1 MNRLYSYLRRKA
13 KRNNALENL
22 LHRHYTK
29 RSVVRR
35 YRVSK
40 SSNNK
45 SSPTCNYLL
54 LFNYDKEK
62 RNFLLTNKNADY
74 AIRAISRREVNQL
87 RRKGV
92 DIHIL
97 GAVGRTTPNEVLAK
111 AKKFAPL
118 SSICVTDSSLFEYKT
133 RITIGRI
140 VGIRSSTKITGSSQ
154 PSRRRHK
161 RKFFRM
167 KYRSRSGSIGVKGV
181 YPCAPMSIGM
191 TESEGGGGGS
201 SYSHGSK
208 LDQMVYVLEKMEK
221 DIAEIK
227 EAIKAINS
235 EAKVE
240 QSEDDKLIVRLSLYF
255 KNEDIAKRFLNSAR
269 QMKNDKEIITLLK
282 KYRDDGRCTGTPKA
296 LWELLAEE
304 NLYKTGYTNWNAQLN
319 KR

>member
-1 MNRLYSYLRRKA
+1 MSRLYSNSRRKA

-22 LHRHYTK
+22 LHRYHLK

-35 YRVSK
+35 SRVSK

-45 SSPTCNYLL
+45 SSPTCYYPLL
-54 LFNYDKEK
+54 YNYDKEK
-62 RNFLLTNKNADY
+62 RNFLLTNKDADY

-87 RRKGV
+87 HCKGV

-97 GAVGRTTPNEVLAK
+97 GVVGRTTPYEVLAK
-111 AKKFAPL
+111 AKKIAPL
-118 SSICVTDSSLFEYKT
+118 TSICVTDISLFEYNP
-133 RITIGRI
+133 RIAIGKPERTFCK
-140 VGIRSSTKITGSSQ
+140 STGSSQ
-154 PSRRRHK
+154 SSMRHK
-161 RKFFRM
+161 RKLFRR
-167 KYRSRSGSIGVKGV
+167 KNRSRSGSIGVKGV